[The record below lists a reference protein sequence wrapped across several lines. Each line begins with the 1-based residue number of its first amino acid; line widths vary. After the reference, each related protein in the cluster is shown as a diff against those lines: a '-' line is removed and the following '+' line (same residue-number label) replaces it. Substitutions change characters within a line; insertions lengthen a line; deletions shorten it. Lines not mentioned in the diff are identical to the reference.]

1 MEILV
6 VKYLFIS
13 KKTFDTVDHDI
24 LLEKLNHYG
33 IREVANNWFFSYLK
47 NRSQYVNINGL
58 RFYLEHIQCGA
69 PQASILGPLL
79 HLIYTSDLNC
89 GIRYCLIHDFSDNT
103 NSLNYNNAIKGMN
116 KQAN

>member
-1 MEILV
+1 M
-6 VKYLFIS
+6 FIS

-58 RFYLEHIQCGA
+58 RFYLEHIQFGA

-79 HLIYTSDLNC
+79 YLIYTSDLTVELD
-89 GIRYCLIHDFSDNT
+89 IV
-103 NSLNYNNAIKGMN
+103 
-116 KQAN
+116 